1 MNTSFEFGSLSDIH
15 EKIDSGERLSFE
27 DGVRLYQTNDLATLG
42 MMAQVVRRRLNGNRV
57 FYSVNLHL
65 NHTNVCTARCLFCAF
80 ARRPGEAGGYTH
92 SLEEIQVRV
101 RQAIE
106 KWRINEVHIVGGHN
120 PELGLVYYVGMI
132 QRIREVAPEIYP
144 VRPNG
149 SSEAPEGSNG
159 VYIKALTAAE
169 IHDIATREGI
179 SWKEVLVALKEAG
192 LDGMPGGGAEIFAE
206 RVRRKLCPDK
216 VTAEEW
222 LQIHKIAHELG
233 LRTNATMLYGHIETI
248 EERVDH
254 VLRLR
259 ELQDETR
266 GFYSFI
272 PLSYNAENTPMG
284 KLGEPG
290 GWTDL
295 KVLAVSRLLL
305 DNIPHLKSH
314 WITTGLKL
322 AQVALSFGVDD
333 LGGTNLNEKIVHDA
347 GSDTPTDLA
356 EDDLRHLIR
365 SAGYE
370 PCLVD
375 SSYQFVTQ

>member
-1 MNTSFEFGSLSDIH
+1 MSGFFDFGPLSDIQ
-15 EKIDSGERLSFE
+15 EKVESGTRLSFE
-27 DGVRLYQTNDLATLG
+27 DGVRLYQTNDLAGLG
-42 MMAQVVRRRLNGNRV
+42 QLAQIIRRRINSNRV

-80 ARRPGEAGGYTH
+80 ARRPGEPGGYTF
-92 SLEEIQVRV
+92 SLDEIQAKVRE
-101 RQAIE
+101 AIDQ
-106 KWRINEVHIVGGHN
+106 WHINEVHIVGGHN
-120 PELGLVYYVGMI
+120 PDLGLDYYVGMM
-132 QRIREVAPEIYP
+132 RSIREAAPDI
-144 VRPNG
+144 
-149 SSEAPEGSNG
+149 
-159 VYIKALTAAE
+159 YIKALTAAE
-169 IHDIATREGI
+169 IQDIAVREGI
-179 SWKEVLVALKEAG
+179 SWKEVLTALKEAG

-222 LQIHKIAHELG
+222 LAIHRIAHELG

-259 ELQDETR
+259 EVQDETR

-284 KLGEPG
+284 RIGEPG
-290 GWTDL
+290 GLTDL
-295 KVLAVSRLLL
+295 KVYAVSRLLF
-305 DNIPHLKSH
+305 DNIPHLKGH
-314 WITTGLKL
+314 WVTNGLKM

-333 LGGTNLNEKIVHDA
+333 LGGLNLEEKIVHDA
-347 GSDTPTDLA
+347 GSDTPIDLA
-356 EDDLRHLIR
+356 ESDLQHLIR

-375 SSYQFVTQ
+375 SSYQYVS